1 MGQRSP
7 HTNAIAREERAHK
20 LIAITEMRLAGKT
33 FQEISDATGLSKPQI
48 CRLLKAQRKELNER
62 SAENVEYWIE
72 HQIDRYEAVVRLAA
86 KAFEKSQQDKLRIE
100 RSRDADGKLVRK
112 IVREGQSGNPAYL
125 ARITEALARIDKLR
139 GIEKSD
145 LNITQQTTVV
155 SADKAAIA
163 AVDPL
168 VILRQEPAYF
178 EYLHDRALIEDCQ
191 SSPMGEVSEQGPLE
205 NGPASATHQ
214 PGNHGNAGSNGH
226 AGNGHAG
233 NGHAKPN
240 GFLPPAPRQE

>member
-1 MGQRSP
+1 MDRRSL
-7 HTNAIAREERAHK
+7 HTKSIASEERAHK
-20 LIAITEMRLAGKT
+20 LAVVTEMRLAGKT
-33 FQEISDATGLSKPQI
+33 LKEIAETVGCSLPQV

-62 SAENVEYWIE
+62 SAENIEYWIE
-72 HQIDRYEAVVRLAA
+72 HQIERYEAVIRLAA
-86 KAFEKSQQDKLRIE
+86 KAFEVSQKGKVRIE
-100 RSRDADGKLVRK
+100 KSKDADGKIVNK
-112 IVREGQSGNPAYL
+112 VVREGQSGNPAYL
-125 ARITEALARIDKLR
+125 TRITEALARIDKLR

-168 VILRQEPAYF
+168 VILRQEPSYF
-178 EYLHDRALIEDCQ
+178 AYLHDRALIEDCQ
-191 SSPMGEVSEQGPLE
+191 SSPVGEGGEQGPLE
-205 NGPASATHQ
+205 AGPAPETHQ
-214 PGNHGNAGSNGH
+214 PGDHGNAGSNGH
-226 AGNGHAG
+226 TGNGHAG